1 MLRLMLNVLLLLLA
15 NVAAAAP
22 SLVECGEGA
31 VLSGPRAGSAPS
43 DDAGIITTGTGDPS
57 SCVLMFEQVRPRVCA
72 VRWKVQVPYMPQG
85 STIVTPENIIME
97 QKPRSNASISYAC
110 LTPPVLQ

>member
-1 MLRLMLNVLLLLLA
+1 MRLIFIVFLLLSA
-15 NVAAAAP
+15 SAASAAP

-31 VLSGPRAGSAPS
+31 VLSGPRVGSPPS

-85 STIVTPENIIME
+85 ATIVTPESIIME
-97 QKPRSNASISYAC
+97 QTPRSNASISYAC